1 MSLVTSLAAN
11 NFDLQCNLVRSGV
24 IWSLLLFL
32 FDYDYT
38 LDESG
43 VVTDEK
49 TNQQVSVIYF
59 LCYCNNPIF
68 LLENGKQS
76 CQTLNS
82 GYRRT
87 VGIRHEAR
95 SRPC

>member
-11 NFDLQCNLVRSGV
+11 NFNLQCNLVKSGV

-49 TNQQVSVIYF
+49 TNQQVI
-59 LCYCNNPIF
+59 C
-68 LLENGKQS
+68 LLHINFIINTDDEFFF
-76 CQTLNS
+76 C
-82 GYRRT
+82 
-87 VGIRHEAR
+87 
-95 SRPC
+95 